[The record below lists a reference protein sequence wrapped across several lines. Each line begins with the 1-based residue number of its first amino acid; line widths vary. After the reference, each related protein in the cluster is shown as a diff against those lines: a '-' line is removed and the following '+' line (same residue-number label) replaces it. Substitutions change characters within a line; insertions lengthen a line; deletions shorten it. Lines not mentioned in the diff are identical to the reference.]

1 MVYVVTIGLPLV
13 SIAVVVLTT
22 EVVKLSVHIVS
33 VFSGTRAATSVILIS
48 FPAASVEL

>member
-22 EVVKLSVHIVS
+22 EVVKLSVHVS
-33 VFSGTRAATSVILIS
+33 VFSGTRAATSIILIS
-48 FPAASVEL
+48 FPATSVEL